1 MNQLKNKLQAAL
13 ESSVVP
19 DPGVTMYQDH
29 NATPDTEKLRTAL
42 QRWQSHLIE
51 PGEQLQYV
59 FYGQTWHFFSNL
71 EVQGDEVPK
80 DDSEYRKILDEE
92 DKRPFNA
99 VRSVAEELGFDVFF
113 AETTKTAEQ
122 EDEDAERV
130 DEYYDEDEDEDEE
143 KEQEDNEAKSA
154 RWDARIEI
162 DLLWDLDGNFVA
174 GPTEFNPVE
183 LDQENEL
190 GECFLGP
197 PEDEYVDRT
206 TWAVGSPHTLRFCNV
221 LT

>member
-1 MNQLKNKLQAAL
+1 M
-13 ESSVVP
+13 
-19 DPGVTMYQDH
+19 
-29 NATPDTEKLRTAL
+29 
-42 QRWQSHLIE
+42 
-51 PGEQLQYV
+51 
-59 FYGQTWHFFSNL
+59 
-71 EVQGDEVPK
+71 
-80 DDSEYRKILDEE
+80 
-92 DKRPFNA
+92 
-99 VRSVAEELGFDVFF
+99 FF

-122 EDEDAERV
+122 E

>member
-1 MNQLKNKLQAAL
+1 MNQLKNELQAAL

-19 DPGVTMYQDH
+19 DPGVTMYHDR
-29 NATPDTEKLRTAL
+29 NAKPDTGKLRTAL
-42 QRWQSHLIE
+42 KRWQSHLSK
-51 PGEQLQYV
+51 PCEQLQYV

-71 EVQGDEVPK
+71 EVQGDKVPK

-122 EDEDAERV
+122 EDEDAERE
-130 DEYYDEDEDEDEE
+130 DEYYDEDQDQDQDQDEE
-143 KEQEDNEAKSA
+143 KEEEDNDVKSA

-174 GPTEFNPVE
+174 GPTEFNSVE

-190 GECFLGP
+190 GECFLGLQRMNMSIARHGP
-197 PEDEYVDRT
+197 
-206 TWAVGSPHTLRFCNV
+206 
-221 LT
+221 